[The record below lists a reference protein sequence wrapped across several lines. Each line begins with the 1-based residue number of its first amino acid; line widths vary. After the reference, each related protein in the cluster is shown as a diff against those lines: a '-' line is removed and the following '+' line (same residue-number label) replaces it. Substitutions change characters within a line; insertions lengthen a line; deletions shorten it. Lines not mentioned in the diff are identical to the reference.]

1 MPLDSPTGQNL
12 YTIVIAGQMN
22 PSIHHPTWYSANN
35 LITDSENEQ
44 ALSDLVCL
52 PPVSQFSTDSIAVK
66 CEQTRWK
73 IQTVGEG
80 NTPRIVRIASEVFNR
95 LDETPVGA
103 FGLNIDSHR
112 LMQGVDVASRLAD
125 LVSSLALGLPAL
137 QDQATNSAKIQ
148 WTSSAGLTALNMRIE
163 PSPRDKEAVF
173 VGLNYHHRID
183 PNSSG
188 QQFDLGVLLE
198 EAAETDFPAGVDRIA
213 QMVGALSALVEQAN
227 G

>member
-12 YTIVIAGQMN
+12 YTIVIAGRMN

-35 LITDSENEQ
+35 LITDSENER
-44 ALSDLVCL
+44 ALTDLICL
-52 PPVSQFSTDSIAVK
+52 PPVSQFTTDSIAVQ
-66 CEQTRWK
+66 CEPTRWK

-95 LDETPVGA
+95 LDQTPVSA

-112 LMQGVDVASRLAD
+112 LVEGIDVGSRLAD

-148 WTSSAGLTALNMRIE
+148 WTSSAGLTAVNVRLE

-188 QQFDLGVLLE
+188 QHFDLGALVE
-198 EAAETDFPAGVDRIA
+198 EAAQTDFPAGVDRIA
-213 QMVGALSALVEQAN
+213 QILGAFGALVEQTN